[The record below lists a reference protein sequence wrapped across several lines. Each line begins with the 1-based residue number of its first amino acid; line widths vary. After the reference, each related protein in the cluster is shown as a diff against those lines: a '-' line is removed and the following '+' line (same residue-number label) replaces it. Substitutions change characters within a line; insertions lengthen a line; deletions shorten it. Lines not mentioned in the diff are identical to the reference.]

1 MANIG
6 RIDELV
12 GQVGREPDFVRGYKP
27 RDCHLSGAL
36 REAAENYSGLP
47 NEVISLLDEAAETLD
62 DAHQDWL
69 ELVASCESLLEDI
82 DAMRTYG
89 DDNVERWYG
98 PFSFNRIDPDNGQ
111 ADISWPNLYWSSDK
125 LAVAIASQS
134 SGE

>member
-69 ELVASCESLLEDI
+69 ELVRVCDSLLNDI
-82 DAMRTYG
+82 YAMKYHGR
-89 DDNVERWYG
+89 DDNVERYYG
-98 PFSFNRIDPDNGQ
+98 DFSFYDDVDDGGVLV
-111 ADISWPNLYWSSDK
+111 SWPNLYWSSDK